1 MTSTQKTSYII
12 RHWRGDYPLSIA
24 YWANNFCITIAVT
37 ACGNLLFSF
46 TDAIVS
52 RFSLAFLCFLLLVYY
67 VLLFL
72 ITIWQCVGLWR
83 SANKYNLNPKA
94 SMWGDLAKFA
104 VIIGILNNVT
114 NLLLYQLPQSKELF
128 SIVLGD
134 KGIPPFK
141 ITVLP
146 GGKDLLFKGGIR
158 AGSAAEFKKILQAVP
173 QASNVQIDSIGGR
186 ISEAKRIG
194 EMISERGMSTYCS
207 SEALSAATLI
217 LMNGKRR
224 YVTPDAKIGFHA
236 GNFPGAT
243 KDMSDGMDEDIRK
256 AMKKGGVSE
265 AFIKRVLATPHSEM
279 WYPTFVEMQ
288 QAKFISGESFG
299 EGFASSLGLPNV
311 DLEKI
316 FEEASKKPHIQ
327 AFKTCAPGEYAQMK
341 EKVITALRSGKSEV
355 EAISIVNEASTKLF
369 LSSIPYASDKSINN
383 LTREMLRFLKEH
395 MHSNAK
401 GCIYWLKGT
410 NVNFYRVLP
419 EALTDSGIQN
429 SHAYVITSAMSQELV
444 TVDQNKAEL
453 QNDSIFEKIH
463 NSLGEQSLILAE
475 PDKWEENAKV
485 VCRIFV
491 EMYSLVLTLDE
502 HDSANYMRWALTL
515 ED

>member
-1 MTSTQKTSYII
+1 MTSTQKPSYVI
-12 RHWRGDYPLSIA
+12 RHWRGEYPLSVA
-24 YWANNFCITIAVT
+24 YWVNNFSVTIAVA
-37 ACGNLLFSF
+37 ACGHLLFSF

-72 ITIWQCVGLWR
+72 ITIWQCGGLWR
-83 SANKYNLNPKA
+83 SANKYNQNPKA

-104 VIIGILNNVT
+104 VIIGIFNTLT
-114 NLLLYQLPQSKELF
+114 NLSLHQIPQSKELF

-134 KGIPPFK
+134 KGIPIFS

-146 GGKDLLFKGGIR
+146 GGKDLLFRGGIR

-207 SEALSAATLI
+207 SQALSAATLI
-217 LMNGKRR
+217 LMNGKQR

-243 KDMSDGMDEDIRK
+243 KDMSDEMDEVIRK

-265 AFIKRVLATPHSEM
+265 VFIKRVLATPHSEM
-279 WYPTFVEMQ
+279 WYPTFEEM
-288 QAKFISGESFG
+288 KKSGFISGQSFG
-299 EGFASSLGLPNV
+299 QGFASSWGLPDV

-316 FEEASKKPHIQ
+316 FQEASKKPHIA
-327 AFKTCAPGEYAQMK
+327 AFKISAPSDYAKMK
-341 EKVITALRSGKSEV
+341 EKFIAALRSGKSEV
-355 EAISIVNEASTKLF
+355 EAISIVNEATTKLF
-369 LSSIPYASDKSINN
+369 LSSIPHASDQSINN
-383 LTREMLRFLKEH
+383 LTRETIRFLNQH
-395 MHSNAK
+395 MNSNAK
-401 GCIYWLKGT
+401 GCIYWLKGSS
-410 NVNFYRVLP
+410 VNFYRVFP
-419 EALTDSGIQN
+419 EALSDSRMMN
-429 SHAYVITSAMSQELV
+429 SHAYVITSAQSQELV
-444 TVDQNKAEL
+444 TVDINKAEL
-453 QNDSIFEKIH
+453 QNESIYEKLYDSM
-463 NSLGEQSLILAE
+463 GDQSLILTE
-475 PDKWEENAKV
+475 PDKWDENAEV

-491 EMYSLVLTLDE
+491 ELYSLVLKLDE
-502 HDSANYMRWALTL
+502 HDSANYMRWVLCEAQ
-515 ED
+515 